1 MGKQQSAILGAALLI
16 LGAVGVWIWSS
27 NPEPGASNDTA
38 PEQEPDLHARALLRV
53 EASIAGK
60 AADHPEV
67 LWLVGELRYLLIRG
81 QVALAR
87 PQGPYDPEDGS
98 TVFTLRVTAPEDPE
112 GTLQLALITPRGQP
126 EREAKIPP
134 RSGSRLG
141 RLQALAGALPPFLPR
156 GDTGVEFAAFLG
168 TEVEAAYESLAQAR
182 MAAVGSGELLQ
193 SQITTRDTPVDLLE
207 TLVRQ
212 QPDFARAW
220 SELALLYLSID
231 GKDAASLTAIAE
243 RSAKR
248 ALALDPRLADA
259 NAVVGIAQQ
268 RRGEWLPA
276 DANLAL
282 ALSLDPASPVALEAF
297 SCLLIDVGRVRYAT
311 LIGEQAVA
319 VAPLSEQAAEC
330 LAYARLAAGDLPAA
344 DTPSELARRP
354 KALVALLAGR
364 TAEARQL
371 LAPPDEPPQRFA
383 SWFAAIERAIDRPE
397 QRPEALRVITRAAS
411 DGVLD
416 PATEIVYGA
425 ALRQPDF
432 VFNRLL
438 RLEGQN
444 EEAPARILWVRD
456 APFLREHPRFAGITQ
471 SLGLDAYW
479 KEREKPD
486 LCGEQPQFAIC
497 R

>member
-16 LGAVGVWIWSS
+16 LAAVGVWIWSS
-27 NPEPGASNDTA
+27 NPERGASNDTTL
-38 PEQEPDLHARALLRV
+38 EQEPDLHARALLRV
-53 EASIAGK
+53 EAGIAGR
-60 AADHPEV
+60 AADDPEV
-67 LWLVGELRYLLIRG
+67 QWLALELRHLLIRG

-112 GTLQLALITPRGQP
+112 GTLQLALITPSGQP
-126 EREAKIPP
+126 EREAKISP

-141 RLQALAGALPPFLPR
+141 RLQALAETLPPFLPR
-156 GDTGVEFAAFLG
+156 GDTGVEFEGFLG
-168 TEVEAAYESLAQAR
+168 TDVEAAYESLAQAR
-182 MAAVGSGELLQ
+182 MAAAGSGEVLQ
-193 SQITTRDTPVDLLE
+193 SQIKRDNPVDLLE
-207 TLVRQ
+207 ALVRR

-243 RSAKR
+243 RSARR
-248 ALALDPRLADA
+248 ALALDRRLADA

-276 DANLAL
+276 DTSLAL

-319 VAPLSEQAAEC
+319 VAPRSEQAAEC
-330 LAYARLAAGDLPAA
+330 FAYARLAAGDLPAA
-344 DTPSELARRP
+344 DVPSELARRP
-354 KALVALLAGR
+354 KALVALLEGR
-364 TAEARQL
+364 TADARQL
-371 LAPPDEPPQRFA
+371 LAPPNEPPERFA

-397 QRPEALRVITRAAS
+397 QRPEALRAITRAAS
-411 DGVLD
+411 DAALD

-438 RLEGQN
+438 RLEAQG
-444 EEAPARILWVRD
+444 EEAPARILWVKE
-456 APFLREHPRFAGITQ
+456 AAFLREHPRFASVAQ

-479 KEREKPD
+479 KERGKPD
-486 LCGEQPQFAIC
+486 VCGEQPQFPVC